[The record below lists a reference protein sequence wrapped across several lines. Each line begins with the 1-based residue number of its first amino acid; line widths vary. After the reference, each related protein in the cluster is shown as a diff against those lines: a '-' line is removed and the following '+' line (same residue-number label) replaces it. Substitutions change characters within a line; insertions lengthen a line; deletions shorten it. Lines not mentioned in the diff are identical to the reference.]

1 MRRRELITLIGGA
14 AVGWPLATRAQQPTL
29 PVIGFLNN
37 GESDAYATNV
47 AAFREGLR
55 ENGYVEGR
63 DAVIDFRWAE
73 GAYDRLPAMAAD
85 LANRRVAVIAAS
97 ATSAALAAKA
107 ATSSIPIVFAIS
119 GDPIKLGLVSS
130 VPRPGGNATGINFF
144 TIAVGQKRLGL
155 LHELVP
161 KAAEIGF
168 LQNPGSPNLARAIDD
183 AQAAAEQLGYKLVV
197 VKASTVN
204 EIDAAFAT
212 LVRAK
217 VGGLVVSPDGFF
229 TGRRVQ
235 ITTLAARHA
244 IPAIY
249 SGREFAAAGG
259 LISYASS
266 IGDAYRDMGVY
277 VARVLKGA
285 KPADLPVL
293 EPTKLELVINLSTAK
308 ALGLDIPPGVLA
320 IADEVIE

>member
-14 AVGWPLATRAQQPTL
+14 AAAWPLATRAQQPTL

-144 TIAVGQKRLGL
+144 T
-155 LHELVP
+155 
-161 KAAEIGF
+161 
-168 LQNPGSPNLARAIDD
+168 
-183 AQAAAEQLGYKLVV
+183 
-197 VKASTVN
+197 
-204 EIDAAFAT
+204 
-212 LVRAK
+212 
-217 VGGLVVSPDGFF
+217 
-229 TGRRVQ
+229 
-235 ITTLAARHA
+235 
-244 IPAIY
+244 
-249 SGREFAAAGG
+249 
-259 LISYASS
+259 
-266 IGDAYRDMGVY
+266 
-277 VARVLKGA
+277 
-285 KPADLPVL
+285 
-293 EPTKLELVINLSTAK
+293 
-308 ALGLDIPPGVLA
+308 
-320 IADEVIE
+320 